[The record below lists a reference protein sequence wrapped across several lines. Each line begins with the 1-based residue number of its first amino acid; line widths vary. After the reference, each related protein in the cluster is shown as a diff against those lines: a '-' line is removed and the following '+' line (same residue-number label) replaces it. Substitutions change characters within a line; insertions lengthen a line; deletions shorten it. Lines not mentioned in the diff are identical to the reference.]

1 MNGST
6 LHKAAA
12 ERGDG
17 VDTDLVGELVTGSH
31 RLVVSRPPQAERPVD
46 PHTYGSTTRAAR

>member
-6 LHKAAA
+6 LHKTAA

-17 VDTDLVGELVTGSH
+17 VDTDLVGELVTESH
-31 RLVVSRPPQAERPVD
+31 RLVASRPPQAERPVD